1 MNPARFHPAIF
12 PNRMA
17 RLLMAGIAGASLL
30 QNGAGQAAAPAPVEH
45 HNWYEYGGGPDQ
57 SKYSDL
63 TQITKANVSQLQ
75 PAWIYSPGDAT
86 GNFNPIV
93 VDDVMYVVAKGQS
106 LIALDATTGK
116 EIWIHAHLTGINT
129 RGINYWESKDRKD
142 RRLLIVL
149 NNTLQAI
156 DAVTG
161 KSILNFGK
169 DGYTSILEGMP
180 GDPVVLG
187 RAATTPGAIWG
198 NTMFLGSSPGEARF
212 SAAGHIR
219 AYDVVTGK
227 LLWVFHTV
235 PLPGEFGYDTWP
247 KDAWKWIGGVNT
259 WGETTVD
266 DKRGIVYFPLGS
278 PTYDYYGADR
288 TGTGLFGDCLLALD
302 ARTGKRLWHF
312 QGVHH
317 DMWDFDFTA
326 APQLITVQHDGKTV
340 DAIAQAGKQGFLYVL
355 DRVTGEPLW
364 PIEERPVPQSTTP
377 GEHSWP
383 TQPFPTVVPPFTRQK
398 VTTNDINPYW
408 DAAKRETF
416 IKRVGA
422 ANSGLFQPLSTNK
435 ETITMPGATGG
446 ANFGNTAADPG
457 KGFVFVAAQEY
468 ASVYS
473 TLHPPGTGGRRGGG
487 DGGGGGGGGGG
498 QFANAITISNQLERA
513 KETYT
518 ASCQACHGPE
528 RQGMGNFPAI
538 TNIAPKYTFE
548 AFKNLVATGK
558 GQMPAAPH
566 FEDAALMDLY
576 VLCGGTNAA
585 PAGRRGQGGQAGGR
599 RGNRGGG
606 DLTPVEGPVV
616 ETGGAPA
623 AADAGGRGGGRRNA
637 YPDDFTPPAVQYDI
651 NGGYGLENSDLL
663 SPPWSTITAYDLNTG
678 KIKWARPLGQ
688 DQRIAQTQLFKD
700 LGSKETGVP
709 NGSPHKGMIVTATGI
724 VFATC
729 KDGYLYAYD
738 EDNGNIIWKYRM
750 PGGAEGLMCMYESKG
765 RQYLAFF
772 NTRGGGG
779 GGRGGQA
786 NGAAAQMPGF
796 VALALPEKK

>member
-1 MNPARFHPAIF
+1 MNLDRIHLAMVT
-12 PNRMA
+12 NRMA
-17 RLLMAGIAGASLL
+17 RLMAVGLASAGAWMM
-30 QNGAGQAAAPAPVEH
+30 QFGATQTADAAAPVQH

-63 TQITKANVSQLQ
+63 TQITKANVDQLQ
-75 PAWIYSPGDAT
+75 PAWIYSPGDAG

-116 EIWIHAHLTGINT
+116 ELWIHAHLTGINT

-156 DAVTG
+156 DATTG

-169 DGYTSILEGMP
+169 NGYTSILEGMP

-187 RAATTPGAIWG
+187 RQATTPGAIWD
-198 NTMFLGSSPGEARF
+198 NLIFLGSSPGEGRF
-212 SAAGHIR
+212 SAAGHLR

-227 LLWVFHTV
+227 LMWVFHTV

-247 KDAWKWIGGVNT
+247 KDAYKWIGGVNT
-259 WGETTVD
+259 WGEISVD

-288 TGTGLFGDCLLALD
+288 VGQGLFGDCLLALD

-326 APQLITVQHDGKTV
+326 APQLITVQHEGKAV

-355 DRVTGEPLW
+355 NRVTGVPLW
-364 PIEERPVPQSTTP
+364 PIEERPVPQSEVPQEQT
-377 GEHSWP
+377 WP

-408 DAAKRETF
+408 SEAKRETF
-416 IKRVGA
+416 IKRVAA

-457 KGFVFVAAQEY
+457 KGLVFVAAQEY

-473 TLHPPGTGGRRGGG
+473 ALHPPGAGGRR
-487 DGGGGGGGGGG
+487 GGGGG
-498 QFANAITISNQLERA
+498 QFANANTISNQLERA
-513 KETYT
+513 KVTYT
-518 ASCQACHGPE
+518 ASCQPCHGTE
-528 RQGMGNFPAI
+528 RQGMANFPAI

-548 AFKNLVATGK
+548 AFKNLVTTGK

-566 FEDAALMDLY
+566 FEDATLMDLY
-576 VLCGGTNAA
+576 VLCGGID
-585 PAGRRGQGGQAGGR
+585 PALVGRGGQANGR

-606 DLTPVEGPVV
+606 DLAPIEGPVV
-616 ETGGAPA
+616 ESGGAPA
-623 AADAGGRGGGRRNA
+623 AAEASGRGGRGGGRGGRGA
-637 YPDDFTPPAVQYDI
+637 YPDDFVPPTIQYEI
-651 NGGYGLENSDLL
+651 SGGYGLEYSDLL
-663 SPPWSTITAYDLNTG
+663 SPPWSTITAYDLNKGT
-678 KIKWARPLGQ
+678 IKWTRPLGQ
-688 DQRIAQTQLFKD
+688 DQRIVQTQLFKD
-700 LGSKETGVP
+700 LGGKETGIP
-709 NGSPHKGMIVTATGI
+709 IGTPHKGMIVTATGI

-738 EDNGNIIWKYRM
+738 EDNGNMLWKYRM

-779 GGRGGQA
+779 GRGGGQNA
-786 NGAAAQMPGF
+786 SPVQTPAF